1 MREREG
7 GNKGERKGGERGEGM
22 EGDREGRKG
31 TEDEG
36 GGELRS

>member
-1 MREREG
+1 
-7 GNKGERKGGERGEGM
+7 M

-36 GGELRS
+36 GGELRSYKEERFYINRSTVPGM